1 MTCSTNPAWLM
12 FLTSVKWERSPQNAD
27 YLAPKCT
34 QAYPAAEHE
43 MKSLQMWFHLK
54 GTMGRLPSYLGTK
67 WLFIFIAT
75 WLICTRGPLVTMEAR
90 DPHQGRLISLTERSV
105 SQFQLGRRRKG
116 GGEEWGNRR
125 RWQVTKWCRCLP
137 TTGSANAHCRQV
149 WSGLSRT
156 WATENK
162 PSL

>member
-1 MTCSTNPAWLM
+1 MTNASPQSLDGALCLNSSDLSFLPAATGQTMTCSTNPAWLM

-67 WLFIFIAT
+67 WLFYFHRNMAD
-75 WLICTRGPLVTMEAR
+75 LYKRPSCHYGSQRSPSGEA
-90 DPHQGRLISLTERSV
+90 DQPHREKCQSV
-105 SQFQLGRRRKG
+105 STGEEEERRRRG
-116 GGEEWGNRR
+116 VRE
-125 RWQVTKWCRCLP
+125 
-137 TTGSANAHCRQV
+137 
-149 WSGLSRT
+149 
-156 WATENK
+156 
-162 PSL
+162 